1 MKIEILDWTDN
12 PMDVIALVA
21 GTSTGHIDTKHKR
34 VKQCYQRGHMGVFE
48 HAYITFYIEGIS
60 RACSHQLV
68 RHRMASFV
76 QRSQRY
82 TKVEGDDWYVMPPAF
97 EYENNR
103 SFFSFYQRTM
113 DKYKYAYDLAL
124 KEGIKP
130 EDARFLLPEA
140 AKTDITMTMNVRE
153 LFHFLDLRTDKAAQ
167 WEIRELANKMIAEI
181 KIINEQW
188 VQIIE
193 LWEQKHD

>member
-1 MKIEILDWTDN
+1 MDRIEILDFTDN
-12 PMDVIALVA
+12 PMDVIALAA

-76 QRSQRY
+76 QKSQRY
-82 TKVEGDDWYVMPPAF
+82 TKVQGDDWYVMPPAF
-97 EYENNR
+97 EETRMMKTLFSVHMEEAIVDYSTAIEN
-103 SFFSFYQRTM
+103 
-113 DKYKYAYDLAL
+113 
-124 KEGIKP
+124 GIKP

-167 WEIRELANKMIAEI
+167 WEIKELAWNIVAEI
-181 KIINEQW
+181 LKMPDQQW
-188 VQIIE
+188 REIIE
-193 LWEQKHD
+193 LWRQKHD